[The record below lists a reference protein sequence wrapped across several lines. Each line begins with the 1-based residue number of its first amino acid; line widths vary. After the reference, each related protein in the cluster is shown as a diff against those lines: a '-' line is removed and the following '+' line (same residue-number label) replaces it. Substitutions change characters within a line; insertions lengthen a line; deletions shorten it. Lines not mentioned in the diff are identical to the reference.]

1 MAEENIDNILPQK
14 IWNELE
20 EISKMDIS
28 IQQFNEMARK
38 VKSLDSEEKKD
49 ENVLKKDGITTLLS
63 TKEKK
68 RYENLGKAFMIGAND
83 AISEIQ
89 NAIKKKEEQTLSNK
103 DDIAS
108 KIKNAEEKAQKE
120 KSKKGSLFKKILI
133 AGAVLGGIY
142 FLFSKTINSAISAM
156 YDKIKNGMMGLGDF
170 IKKSAS
176 SIFSF
181 FGNMFIKASE
191 CLNGD
196 GVLTSVMITIIS
208 EFFSYTLP
216 TLLVG
221 LSEDLI
227 RIIDSSFES
236 SLNFDSHKLEAEDIQ
251 KTLKVET
258 EGAASQMR
266 KTTDEIMLSVEKDI
280 LEDNSLSVSE
290 QEKAADKAIA
300 NFTSSFVNLANGLS
314 QKSKE
319 ETEILKKWSSSVI
332 FSLSNN
338 NMAATAFYKNSM
350 EALRAMDNIL
360 PFLDKVNETNI
371 TADQERLLEEFV
383 RQFARELNLK
393 TEEIEAFEELSTADQ
408 IVFLKKLNS
417 SLTSFVDA
425 TNTEIETIKKSNQNK
440 SGEDSLISIVKDIR
454 KRMDNKDTKVEIIRF
469 QEVKELGKLHS
480 TIKSFVSDTRFDREV
495 NTMTQILGSKFD
507 SILDAANKSL
517 DGLASLVSNDYTT
530 SADGLSYTAEE
541 DSNNKFASIPDSGE
555 YKLMYIFNN
564 VASANE
570 TSITKSM
577 LEFVKNSTKHL
588 KSIEDE
594 IEIVQKLEKLIQS
607 FCYAFLT
614 DISHV
619 QNNIVTNNK
628 NLLEHILKPVSEKG
642 RIDTAN
648 LSNSTTAHT
657 LELVDKSIAAIQSGA
672 FVPNHGALVVC

>member
-38 VKSLDSEEKKD
+38 TKSLDTEEKKD

-68 RYENLGKAFMIGAND
+68 RYENLGKAFMTGAND

-103 DDIAS
+103 DDVAS

-120 KSKKGSLFKKILI
+120 KTKKGSLFKKILI

-142 FLFSKTINSAISAM
+142 LLFSKTINTAISAM

-170 IKKSAS
+170 IKKSAG

-191 CLNGD
+191 CLSGD
-196 GVLTSVMITIIS
+196 GVLTSVMITIVS

-251 KTLKVET
+251 KKLKVET
-258 EGAASQMR
+258 DGVAGQLR
-266 KTTDEIMLSVEKDI
+266 KTTDEIMLSAEKDI
-280 LEDNSLSVSE
+280 LGDNSLTVSE
-290 QEKAADKAIA
+290 QEKAADAAIA
-300 NFTSSFVNLANGLS
+300 NFTSSFINLADGLS
-314 QKSKE
+314 SKSKE
-319 ETEILKKWSSSVI
+319 EVEILKKWSSLMI

-338 NMAATAFYKNSM
+338 NIASTAFYKNT
-350 EALRAMDNIL
+350 EAALRAMDNIL
-360 PFLDKVNETNI
+360 PFLNNATQSSI
-371 TADQERLLEEFV
+371 TPDQERLMEEFV
-383 RQFARELNLK
+383 RQFASELNLK
-393 TEEIEAFEELSTADQ
+393 AEEIEAFEKLSTADQ

-417 SLTSFVDA
+417 SLVSFVDA
-425 TNTEIETIKKSNQNK
+425 TNAEIETTKKAKQSKSN
-440 SGEDSLISIVKDIR
+440 EDSVVSIVKDIR
-454 KRMDNKDTKVEIIRF
+454 DKMDNKDSKVELIRF
-469 QEVKELGKLHS
+469 QETKELGKLHT
-480 TIKSFVSDTRFDREV
+480 TIKSFISETRFDEEV
-495 NTMTQILGSKFD
+495 NKMTQILGNKFD
-507 SILDAANKSL
+507 MILDAANKSL
-517 DGLASLVSNDYTT
+517 EGLSTLVDNDYRTI
-530 SADGLSYTAEE
+530 ADGLSYTATENGN
-541 DSNNKFASIPDSGE
+541 DKFASIPDSGD

-570 TSITKSM
+570 TSITQNM
-577 LEFVKNSTKHL
+577 LEFIKNSANHL
-588 KSIEDE
+588 KSLEDE
-594 IEIVQKLEKLIQS
+594 IEMVQKLEKLIQS
-607 FCYAFLT
+607 FCHIFLNDSTYHT
-614 DISHV
+614 DKLCEC
-619 QNNIVTNNK
+619 NK
-628 NLLEHILKPVSEKG
+628 ILLEHITKPVSEKG
-642 RIDTAN
+642 RIDETN
-648 LSNSTTAHT
+648 PSNSTTAHT

>member
-38 VKSLDSEEKKD
+38 TKSLDAEEKKD

-68 RYENLGKAFMIGAND
+68 RYENLGKAFMTGAND

-103 DDIAS
+103 DDVAS

-120 KSKKGSLFKKILI
+120 KTKKGSLFKKILI
-133 AGAVLGGIY
+133 AGAVLGSIY
-142 FLFSKTINSAISAM
+142 LLFSKTINTAISAM

-191 CLNGD
+191 CLSGD
-196 GVLTSVMITIIS
+196 GVLTSVMITIVS

-251 KTLKVET
+251 KKLKVET
-258 EGAASQMR
+258 DGVAGQLR
-266 KTTDEIMLSVEKDI
+266 KTTDEIMLSTEKDI
-280 LEDNSLSVSE
+280 LGDNSLTVSE
-290 QEKAADKAIA
+290 QEKAADAAIA
-300 NFTSSFVNLANGLS
+300 SFTSSFINLADGLS
-314 QKSKE
+314 LKSKKE
-319 ETEILKKWSSSVI
+319 AEILKKWSSLMI
-332 FSLSNN
+332 YSLSNN
-338 NMAATAFYKNSM
+338 NIASTAFYKNTVA
-350 EALRAMDNIL
+350 ALRAMDNIL
-360 PFLDKVNETNI
+360 PFLNNATQSSI
-371 TADQERLLEEFV
+371 TADQERLMEEFV
-383 RQFARELNLK
+383 RQFASELNLK
-393 TEEIEAFEELSTADQ
+393 TEEIEAFEKLSTADQ
-408 IVFLKKLNS
+408 IIFLKKLNS
-417 SLTSFVDA
+417 SLVSFVDA
-425 TNTEIETIKKSNQNK
+425 TNTEIETTKKAKQSKSN
-440 SGEDSLISIVKDIR
+440 EDSVVSIVKDIR
-454 KRMDNKDTKVEIIRF
+454 DKMDNKDSKVELIRF
-469 QEVKELGKLHS
+469 QETKELGKLHT
-480 TIKSFVSDTRFDREV
+480 TIKSFISETRFDEEV
-495 NTMTQILGSKFD
+495 NKMTQILGNKFD
-507 SILDAANKSL
+507 MILDAANKSL
-517 DGLASLVSNDYTT
+517 EGLSTLVANDYRT
-530 SADGLSYTAEE
+530 SADSLSYTATENTNE
-541 DSNNKFASIPDSGE
+541 KFASIPDSSD

-570 TSITKSM
+570 TSITQNM
-577 LEFVKNSTKHL
+577 LEFIKNSANHL
-588 KSIEDE
+588 KSLENE
-594 IEIVQKLEKLIQS
+594 IEMVQKLEKLIQS
-607 FCYAFLT
+607 FCHIFLN
-614 DISHV
+614 DSVYH
-619 QNNIVTNNK
+619 TNKLLECNK
-628 NLLEHILKPVSEKG
+628 NLLEHITKPVSEKG

-648 LSNSTTAHT
+648 PSNSTTAHM

>member
-1 MAEENIDNILPQK
+1 
-14 IWNELE
+14 
-20 EISKMDIS
+20 
-28 IQQFNEMARK
+28 
-38 VKSLDSEEKKD
+38 
-49 ENVLKKDGITTLLS
+49 
-63 TKEKK
+63 
-68 RYENLGKAFMIGAND
+68 
-83 AISEIQ
+83 
-89 NAIKKKEEQTLSNK
+89 
-103 DDIAS
+103 
-108 KIKNAEEKAQKE
+108 
-120 KSKKGSLFKKILI
+120 
-133 AGAVLGGIY
+133 
-142 FLFSKTINSAISAM
+142 M

-191 CLNGD
+191 CLSGD

-258 EGAASQMR
+258 EGVASQMR

-300 NFTSSFVNLANGLS
+300 NFTSSFINLANGLS

-628 NLLEHILKPVSEKG
+628 NLLEHISKPVSEKG

-648 LSNSTTAHT
+648 PSNSTTAHM
-657 LELVDKSIAAIQSGA
+657 LELVDKSIVAIQSGA